1 MQQFSS
7 LEQFIVIVVV
17 AHGLSLDSISSK
29 MRAKFSSTVQIKNG
43 RQWQMKKATLYGECF
58 TPCNSFL
65 LLCNSY

>member
-29 MRAKFSSTVQIKNG
+29 MQCKIFFKCANKKC
-43 RQWQMKKATLYGECF
+43 RQWQTMANEES
-58 TPCNSFL
+58 NSL
-65 LLCNSY
+65 W

>member
-29 MRAKFSSTVQIKNG
+29 MRAKFSSSVQIKNG
-43 RQWQMKKATLYGECF
+43 DNGK
-58 TPCNSFL
+58 
-65 LLCNSY
+65 